1 MSLAKHELNINSELI
16 LILIHLGRHV
26 VLHLTEVGGYV
37 DSRLLISDW
46 WLLEILKRTLKLDGS
61 VDVLDESSSYRSV

>member
-1 MSLAKHELNINSELI
+1 
-16 LILIHLGRHV
+16 
-26 VLHLTEVGGYV
+26 
-37 DSRLLISDW
+37 LISDW